1 MVNIWALEKF
11 KATVWRSRHQCI
23 LNERL
28 LRFKSAKLIQ
38 FLKMR
43 LRPYLIVGML
53 FVLLLSSITDGRRGK
68 GARRRGKMRKHGSP
82 RFLFYTNPRRREYYD
97 NPNVRIFLLI
107 FTFCQQ
113 IFTFIVILIKE
124 NLKIFWELFVERYSV
139 KSSVN
144 YFIIKNGSIK

>member
-1 MVNIWALEKF
+1 
-11 KATVWRSRHQCI
+11 
-23 LNERL
+23 
-28 LRFKSAKLIQ
+28 
-38 FLKMR
+38 MR

-107 FTFCQQ
+107 LGFCEH
-113 IFTFIVILIKE
+113 FTFIVMLIKRKLE
-124 NLKIFWELFVERYSV
+124 SL
-139 KSSVN
+139 
-144 YFIIKNGSIK
+144 

>member
-1 MVNIWALEKF
+1 VRTIFVKWLTFELLKNLKLQFGDRDINALDIE
-11 KATVWRSRHQCI
+11 
-23 LNERL
+23 LNECL
-28 LRFKSAKLIQ
+28 LRFKSAKLIE

-68 GARRRGKMRKHGSP
+68 GARRRGKMRKQGSP

-107 FTFCQQ
+107 LGFSQ
-113 IFTFIVILIKE
+113 IFTFIVILIKRKLQSLDIQSFE
-124 NLKIFWELFVERYSV
+124 NFFVEL
-139 KSSVN
+139 
-144 YFIIKNGSIK
+144 IIL